1 MRPERSK
8 LTGGPAR
15 VRAASA
21 LGLAGVLGCACAVSA
36 PLVLAVSARADVFS
50 PISLVSY
57 GAVGGSAFVQQ
68 AEYAH
73 DSAISADGR
82 YVVFDGAIGG
92 VTGVWRRDLDTGAIE
107 QVAGGDAAMP
117 SISENGQYVSFT
129 TDEGASLPE
138 ITHTQPD
145 LVPRREGVDVYRRD
159 MDVEPAAAAA
169 EEATRLA
176 GERAFLAASVPSG
189 SEEPLRYAGAGETGG
204 SYAAGRSAM
213 SANGNEVVFITAS
226 VSNLVAYPQLEAEER
241 ADGETPG
248 PHTPAGQVA
257 VHDFENGAT
266 ELVSRCSF
274 ECGEGA
280 AAGAAEPVVAGEA
293 ESKPVGAV
301 TLGAASFPKHG
312 RDGSWPGASI
322 SADGTTVAWIGE
334 NVAEQAPTLAQEGLE
349 AVYEE
354 PLWRRLPAAANQTR
368 RVTGGSDPEA
378 PGCAASGETQ
388 LARGSENAGDPCQ
401 GPFVRETAG
410 GEKGGGMIKGSAT
423 DFTPRLSANGEEVA
437 FGSNARLIVEG
448 YDFNRGEEGNPTD
461 LFVASMRP
469 GLTRDQALTQVTE
482 AGSPASDAESEP
494 VNDFEISPDGQQLA
508 FSTLRTLFTLGWPT
522 PVSAPLPEI
531 GIDELYDADLGDGT
545 LTRVTH
551 GYEGEGEQSQ
561 QPYTTTS
568 QETGD
573 PYKALPGEP
582 DELGALTPDFSGDGH
597 QLVFSSTAAN
607 LVYGDGNS
615 PSEPVDCC
623 VAGDGSDVFSV
634 TRVQFPGEPPAQ
646 SISPPP
652 QLALGPAWRLGLTV
666 RSRPDGS
673 VLLYVSVPGAGSVRA
688 GARGSV
694 VVGPASGAR
703 AAHRTG
709 RGRGSSA
716 HAHTRARA
724 GAAKKGKASPRALAT
739 RTLATRAVAAK
750 RAGLTTLALTLT
762 HRYAALARKR
772 GGQSAIV
779 TVTFTAPGHAA
790 LRETISVTFRRTAAK
805 KKKTKKARARKT
817 AAHRG
822 GSAGT
827 AQGSSSGPG
836 GRR

>member
-1 MRPERSK
+1 MKPGRSR
-8 LTGGPAR
+8 LPAELAC
-15 VRAASA
+15 VRAACA
-21 LGLAGVLGCACAVSA
+21 AWLTCVLACACAVSA
-36 PLVLAVSARADVFS
+36 GLLAATSAHADVFS

-57 GAVGGSAFVQQ
+57 GALGGSGFVQQ

-82 YVVFDGAIGG
+82 YVAFDGAIGG
-92 VTGVWRRDLDTGAIE
+92 VTGVWRRDLDTGAIQ

-145 LVPRREGVDVYRRD
+145 PDPAREAVNVYRRD
-159 MDVEPAAAAA
+159 MEVEPGASAA
-169 EEATRLA
+169 EEAARPA
-176 GERAFLAASVPSG
+176 DERAFLAASVPSG
-189 SEEPLRYAGAGETGG
+189 SEEPLRNAGAGETGG

-213 SANGNEVVFITAS
+213 SANGSEVVFITTS
-226 VSNLVAYPQLEAEER
+226 VSDLVAYPALEAEER
-241 ADGETPG
+241 AHGETPG

-257 VHDFENGAT
+257 VHSFETGAT

-274 ECGEGA
+274 ECGQGA
-280 AAGAAEPVVAGEA
+280 AAGAAEPVVAAEA

-312 RDGSWPGASI
+312 RDASWPGASI
-322 SADGTTVAWIGE
+322 SADGSTVAWIGE
-334 NVAEQAPTLAQEGLE
+334 NVAEQAPTLAQEDLE

-410 GEKGGGMIKGSAT
+410 GEKGGGMIKGSGT
-423 DFTPRLSANGEEVA
+423 DVTPRLSANGEEVA
-437 FGSNARLIVEG
+437 FGANARLITEG
-448 YDFNRGEEGNPTD
+448 YDFDRGEEGNPTD
-461 LFVASMRP
+461 LFVANMRP

-494 VNDFEISPDGQQLA
+494 VNDFEISPNGQQLA

-522 PVSAPLPEI
+522 LVSAPLPEI
-531 GIDELYDADLGDGT
+531 GIDELYDADLADGT

-551 GYEGEGEQSQ
+551 GYEDEGEQSE

-573 PYKALPGEP
+573 PYKALAGEP
-582 DELGALTPDFSGDGH
+582 DELGALTPDFSGDGD
-597 QLVFSSTAAN
+597 QLVFTSTAAN

-615 PSEPVDCC
+615 PSQPVDCC
-623 VAGDGSDVFSV
+623 VAGDGSDVFAV
-634 TRVQFPGEPPAQ
+634 TRVQFPDESPGQ
-646 SISPPP
+646 SISPQP
-652 QLALGPAWRLGLTV
+652 QLALGAAWRLGVTA

-673 VLLYVSVPGAGSVRA
+673 VLLYVRAPGPGTARA
-688 GARGSV
+688 SARGLVTVES
-694 VVGPASGAR
+694 AAGAR
-703 AAHRTG
+703 AAHRV
-709 RGRGSSA
+709 RVRPHSSARHHARASAAGRGSP
-716 HAHTRARA
+716 
-724 GAAKKGKASPRALAT
+724 KAVAT
-739 RTLATRAVAAK
+739 RTLATRGVSTK
-750 RAGLTTLALTLT
+750 VAGLTTLTLTLA
-762 HRYAALARKR
+762 HPYAALARKR
-772 GGQSAIV
+772 GGQSATV

-790 LRETISVTFRRTAAK
+790 LRETISVTFQRTIASK
-805 KKKTKKARARKT
+805 KKKEKARARKT
-817 AAHRG
+817 AAHKRS
-822 GSAGT
+822 SAGT
-827 AQGSSSGPG
+827 AQGPSSGPG